1 MKTVAAKS
9 VEAFQQ
15 TDEYNTV
22 LFSWYYKGFE
32 LLRQYLIKHPT
43 RVDLESLDLEVVD
56 QEMAQDETAY
66 AAQAA
71 TDAPARDIP
80 DPTDASGEEVNA

>member
-1 MKTVAAKS
+1 MKKLQVAKEKVKIIAAKA

-32 LLRQYLIKHPT
+32 LLW
-43 RVDLESLDLEVVD
+43 
-56 QEMAQDETAY
+56 
-66 AAQAA
+66 
-71 TDAPARDIP
+71 
-80 DPTDASGEEVNA
+80 

>member
-1 MKTVAAKS
+1 MKTIAIKF

-32 LLRQYLIKHPT
+32 LLQRYLVKYP
-43 RVDLESLDLEVVD
+43 VGSNLKDLDFEVVD
-56 QEMAQDETAY
+56 KEMVTY
-66 AAQAA
+66 
-71 TDAPARDIP
+71 
-80 DPTDASGEEVNA
+80 

>member
-1 MKTVAAKS
+1 M
-9 VEAFQQ
+9 
-15 TDEYNTV
+15 

-66 AAQAA
+66 AAQATA
-71 TDAPARDIP
+71 DAPARDIP
-80 DPTDASGEEVNA
+80 DPTDAGVEEVNA